1 MPSHVQIL
9 EKSVRILFD
18 SKDASKVKL
27 YVQYQL
33 TKLLSEHVSLA
44 DYIIAK
50 EFRGMGRYRPGAC
63 VPSLKL
69 AKYVRHK

>member
-1 MPSHVQIL
+1 M
-9 EKSVRILFD
+9 
-18 SKDASKVKL
+18 KL

-33 TKLLSEHVSLA
+33 TKLLSEHVPLA

-69 AKYVRHK
+69 AKYVRTPQMMAQ

>member
-1 MPSHVQIL
+1 M
-9 EKSVRILFD
+9 
-18 SKDASKVKL
+18 KL

-33 TKLLSEHVSLA
+33 TKLLSEHVPLA

-69 AKYVRHK
+69 AKYVHRK